1 MEVFMDRPR
10 IPDSEFVQ
18 RAKNVQALMKEQNID
33 ALLAF
38 GIVA

>member
-1 MEVFMDRPR
+1 MATIRPR
-10 IPDSEFVQ
+10 IPDCEFAQ

-38 GIVA
+38 GN